1 MELLNERFR
10 KTTLQVSPGAAG
22 AGCDNI
28 HGGSGGTE

>member
-10 KTTLQVSPGAAG
+10 KTTLQVSPGAAA
-22 AGCDNI
+22 AGGDI